1 MKIESRGWEE
11 RRREERR
18 GGEKREERRERG
30 ERKGTWCPIL
40 FLTAELLKSST
51 LKSPD
56 HTFVM
61 LTCQRIFGV
70 CFRHVFS
77 KETRYLH
84 LARSVATGA

>member
-1 MKIESRGWEE
+1 MKIEARRWGE
-11 RRREERR
+11 RRREERK
-18 GGEKREERRERG
+18 GGERSEERRESG

-40 FLTAELLKSST
+40 FLTADLLKSST

-61 LTCQRIFGV
+61 LTCQRNFGV

-84 LARSVATGA
+84 FARSVAT